1 MPSDSSRTIDDY
13 DDAVTLTLLGIAA
26 DVFRSFGGGFGHVV
40 LIGGVVPTLMS
51 PDQLPAGLQSHAGTS
66 DLDLHLSLQ
75 LMDGDAADYYES
87 IVDGFDKLG
96 LKPAELKEGRTPGWR
111 WEGTVRDV
119 HVLVDLLC
127 PVRTWVAGPE
137 APASATTA
145 EANIGTPD
153 QIKVHPIDL
162 GHLVQAD
169 HTTID
174 RRVPT
179 AQGEMTYSFPV
190 AGVAAWLC
198 LKSDAIKQRAKAK
211 DAYDVVWLITALG
224 PDEVARRIAD
234 GGLLQSD
241 HAAEAIGQLRL
252 LLVDQ
257 FLDLGS
263 VGPRS
268 YASFLNAPDDE
279 RLLRDALGA
288 LAELQKE
295 LRALGFDLKER

>member
-1 MPSDSSRTIDDY
+1 VPSEGPATIDDY
-13 DDAVTLTLLGIAA
+13 DDGVTATLLGIAA

-51 PDQLPAGLQSHAGTS
+51 PASLPEGVRPHAGTS
-66 DLDLHLSLQ
+66 DLDLHLSLE

-96 LKPAELKEGRTPGWR
+96 LKPSKMEAGRTTGWR
-111 WEGTVRDV
+111 WEGTLRGI

-127 PVRTWVAGPE
+127 PVRTKVAGPE
-137 APASATTA
+137 AAAGATTA
-145 EANIGTPD
+145 EANVGMPD

-162 GHLVQAD
+162 GHLVSVD

-190 AGVAAWLC
+190 AGAASWLC

-224 PDEVARRIAD
+224 ADVVADLVA
-234 GGLLQSD
+234 GSELLQSEHGD
-241 HAAEAIGQLRL
+241 EAMTQLRL
-252 LLVDQ
+252 LVLDQ
-257 FLDLGS
+257 FADLTS

-268 YASFLNAPDDE
+268 YALFLNAPDDE
-279 RLLRDALGA
+279 RLLRDAHGA
-288 LAELQKE
+288 LAAFHRE
-295 LRALGFDLKER
+295 LRDREIDVG